1 MSEGLAGKRV
11 LVARAEG
18 QTDASARLL
27 RERGAE
33 PVVIPSIAIGPPD
46 DAAALREALTPARL
60 AGVDWVVFTS
70 ANGVEHTW
78 RALAE
83 AGRGREVFAA
93 ARFAVVGAA
102 TREALE
108 AHGASADVVA
118 KEFRGEGVA
127 RALLDAIGETS
138 AARPARVLL
147 LRAQEAS
154 DIVPQALLA
163 AGVEVDVVAAY
174 RTRPS
179 PEGAAESLP
188 PAPRR
193 AARRGRLLLGK
204 HGRCGLRR
212 ARRRG
217 RDRARQGHRGV
228 HRSRHGGGG
237 LCARRPRRRGSRG
250 GHVPRR
256 NRGPRGAFSRYLT
269 PVGRP
274 VILGAPLHP
283 CH

>member
-1 MSEGLAGKRV
+1 M
-11 LVARAEG
+11 
-18 QTDASARLL
+18 
-27 RERGAE
+27 
-33 PVVIPSIAIGPPD
+33 IPSIAIGPPD

-179 PEGAAESLP
+179 PEGAAEIC
-188 PAPRR
+188 
-193 AARRGRLLLGK
+193 RLLLG
-204 HGRCGLRR
+204 GLLDVVVFSSGSTVDAVCDALGAAAATEL
-212 ARRRG
+212 ARVTVACIG
-217 RDRARQGHRGV
+217 PVTAAAASARGV
-228 HRSRHGGGG
+228 RVDVVPAVATFPAVIEA
-237 LCARRPRRRGSRG
+237 LEARFR
-250 GHVPRR
+250 
-256 NRGPRGAFSRYLT
+256 A
-269 PVGRP
+269 
-274 VILGAPLHP
+274 I
-283 CH
+283 